1 MQALRQEWQLR
12 KGVHTPTPSP
22 DHEFSRYQGQDIH
35 LKDEYPFDDDYMY
48 NVYTYKEESE
58 EETSNRTHHY
68 ISWNS
73 HFNN

>member
-1 MQALRQEWQLR
+1 MQALRQEWQQC
-12 KGVHTPTPSP
+12 KGVHAPTPSL